1 MDNGELLLI
10 SIGLAMDAFAVSLC
24 KGLSFGKVNVV
35 NSIVV
40 GLYFGIFQALMPSIG
55 YFLGDFFAPVV
66 VQVDHWITFI
76 LLTLIGTNMLKES
89 NEEDKKMNSSI
100 CLKAMLLPAI
110 ATSIDAMA
118 VGITF
123 AFLEV
128 NLIKSVCFI
137 GIISF
142 ILSTLGSLLGS
153 KIGMNNKVLA
163 LRFGGVVLIMM
174 GTKILI
180 EHLIFL

>member
-1 MDNGELLLI
+1 
-10 SIGLAMDAFAVSLC
+10 
-24 KGLSFGKVNVV
+24 
-35 NSIVV
+35 
-40 GLYFGIFQALMPSIG
+40 
-55 YFLGDFFAPVV
+55 
-66 VQVDHWITFI
+66 
-76 LLTLIGTNMLKES
+76 
-89 NEEDKKMNSSI
+89 MNSSI

-137 GIISF
+137 GITSF
-142 ILSTLGSLLGS
+142 ILSTIGSLLGS